1 MISSCQLRA
10 ARALLR
16 WSSKDLSTASGVG
29 TATIQRMEVMEGI
42 PSGNVKT
49 LQSLKSAL
57 EKAGIQLT
65 GTVDLNP
72 GVQLDLKKH
81 QAYLESQQ

>member
-1 MISSCQLRA
+1 
-10 ARALLR
+10 
-16 WSSKDLSTASGVG
+16 
-29 TATIQRMEVMEGI
+29 MEVMEGI